1 MPGSRKVY
9 TLLFDA
15 VPICSGNLG
24 NVYFAFDAV
33 SDVLKN
39 LGILD
44 KHILS
49 VALILKGGS

>member
-1 MPGSRKVY
+1 MPGLRKVY

-44 KHILS
+44 KHTLS
-49 VALILKGGS
+49 VSLILKGGS